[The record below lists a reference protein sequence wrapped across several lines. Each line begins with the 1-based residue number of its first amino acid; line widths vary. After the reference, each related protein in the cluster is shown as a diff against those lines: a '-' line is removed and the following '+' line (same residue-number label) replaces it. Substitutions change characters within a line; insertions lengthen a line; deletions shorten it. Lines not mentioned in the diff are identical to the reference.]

1 MAERAQAEVDSSST
15 DSFEKKPTVL
25 EPRLPFPRDVPDDLW
40 RVPLP
45 RGPLPSLT
53 IVPPYTTTFEMH
65 FKKRW
70 LGQSILDVF
79 ATEFRA
85 KPRCYYEAAIAAGR
99 ITVDDKAVPA
109 TFKPRSSAVVKHT
122 AYVLELCSCAGSV
135 RVLKEDEGW
144 IAVSKPSGMP
154 CHPSGRFQK
163 LSVTSILKA
172 ATGAHY
178 IHPVNRL
185 DRVTTGVV
193 LLAKNPD
200 AARILSTALSSIQK
214 YYLARVNGSWE
225 RPHQP
230 PSFNPAIREGWFVV
244 TAPLSKD
251 QHKPGSPLTVVVDEE
266 GKLAETRISKT
277 LRTYEDG
284 TSLVVVRPVT
294 GRTHQIRVHLA
305 TQGMPIVNDDLYAAN
320 DASRTEQMEVAAS
333 TAVDGRPLSVL
344 ATYVAGSGWSKHTAG
359 PRPSCIVDVRTE
371 EFERPESVD
380 DQQEEP
386 GCYTDAD
393 GAPFL
398 RYHLEYPVEIS
409 LHAYHMSIPSR
420 KRSNDSQSLRTAV
433 TAEIPTWAVDIS
445 EEEIAAVIQSDLE
458 SD

>member
-1 MAERAQAEVDSSST
+1 MTESAQAEADLSST
-15 DSFEKKPTVL
+15 DSLEKKPAV
-25 EPRLPFPRDVPDDLW
+25 EDPRRYPRDVPDRLW

-45 RGPLPSLT
+45 YGPLPSLT

-79 ATEFRA
+79 TTEFRA

-109 TFKPRSSAVVKHT
+109 TFKPRSSAVVRHT

-135 RVLKEDEGW
+135 CVLKEDDGW

-172 ATGAHY
+172 DTGADY

-200 AARILSTALSSIQK
+200 TARTLSTALSSIRK
-214 YYLARVNGSWE
+214 YYLARVNGSWD

-230 PSFNPAIREGWFVV
+230 RSCSPAIREGWFVV
-244 TAPLSKD
+244 TASLSKD

-284 TSLVVVRPVT
+284 TSLVVARPVT

-305 TQGMPIVNDDLYAAN
+305 TQGMPIVNDDLYATN
-320 DASRTEQMEVAAS
+320 DTSRTEQMEVVAS
-333 TAVDGRPLSVL
+333 TTVEGRPLSVS
-344 ATYVAGSGWSKHTAG
+344 ATYIAGSGWSKHTAG

-371 EFERPESVD
+371 NFERPESVGD
-380 DQQEEP
+380 PQEEP
-386 GCYTDAD
+386 GCYSDVD
-393 GAPFL
+393 GGHFL

-420 KRSNDSQSLRTAV
+420 KRSNDSLNLRTAV
-433 TAEIPTWAVDIS
+433 TAEIPTWALDIS
-445 EEEIAAVIQSDLE
+445 EEEISDVIQTDLE